1 MAAKEKKQIIFLWEG
16 TDRAGKRVK
25 GETRGVSVA
34 LVKADLRRQG
44 VAPLRVRKKPVSL
57 FQARKKKITTKEI
70 TVFSRQLSTMVS
82 SGVPLVQAFEIIG
95 KGHENPSMQDMVL
108 AIKSDLENGSSL
120 SQAMRK
126 HPKQFDDLFCNLIR
140 AGEQAGILENLL
152 NKIAIY
158 KEKTE
163 VIKSKVKKAMYYPVG
178 VLIIAFI
185 VLVVMLLKVVPEFK
199 KMFNGMGAELPLPTQ
214 IVVSM
219 SEFLQANW
227 MYVFSVLGIA
237 IYFLVKAKQNSKAF
251 NYFWDRS
258 ILKLPVIGT
267 LVQKSIIARF
277 SRTLG
282 TMFAAGVP
290 LVEALESVAG
300 ASGNR
305 IYADAILKIREDV
318 ATGQQL
324 QLAMQQ
330 SRLFPNMAVQMVA
343 IGEETGSLDSMLGKV
358 ADFYEQEVDDAV
370 EGFSSLMEPII
381 IVIIGGLIGG
391 LVLAMYMPVFKI
403 GDTL

>member
-1 MAAKEKKQIIFLWEG
+1 MAEKEKKQIVFLWEG
-16 TDRAGKRVK
+16 TDRVGKRIK
-25 GETRGVSVA
+25 GEMRGPSVT

-44 VAPLRVRKKPVSL
+44 VAPLRVRKKPMAL

-95 KGHENPSMQDMVL
+95 KGHDNPSMQDMVL

-152 NKIAIY
+152 NKIAVY

-163 VIKSKVKKAMYYPVG
+163 AIKGKIKKAMYYPVG

-219 SEFLQANW
+219 SEFFQDNW
-227 MYVFSVLGIA
+227 VYVFTALGVA
-237 IYFLVKAKQNSKAF
+237 AYFLVKAKQNSKAF
-251 NYFWDRS
+251 NYFWDRT
-258 ILKLPVIGT
+258 ILRIPVIGS

-330 SRLFPNMAVQMVA
+330 SKLFPNMAVQMVA
-343 IGEETGSLDSMLGKV
+343 IGEETGSLDSMLSKV

-370 EGFSSLMEPII
+370 EGFSSLMEPVI

-391 LVLAMYMPVFKI
+391 LVLAMYLPIFKI
-403 GDTL
+403 GETL